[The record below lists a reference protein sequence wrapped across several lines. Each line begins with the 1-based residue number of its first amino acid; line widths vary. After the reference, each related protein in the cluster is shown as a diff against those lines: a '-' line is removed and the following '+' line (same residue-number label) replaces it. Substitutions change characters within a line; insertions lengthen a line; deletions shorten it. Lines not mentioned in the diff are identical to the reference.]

1 MHCHWQATPPSPGF
15 ALPTN
20 LCSVL
25 SFPSIMLSP
34 SSQSL
39 KWSIL
44 RTLPSFALSIF
55 LAWPLSSNTVSLW
68 AAISLQHPQP
78 HQPPLYLVLCAKESI
93 HLPSLNTVLPRLSH
107 FPLQQAFHIL
117 SFLLLTSSLSDSP
130 PCSFCSDPVYC
141 PTWSLAF
148 MLFSKVDNQTNQI
161 HSMTAAQCS
170 VLCHVAGVQML
181 VGRVRTLVTHDTCL
195 FVTKPG
201 KGLFCLYLE
210 VENLNAEK

>member
-1 MHCHWQATPPSPGF
+1 MCLPRVALVTLNYKWSLTFQAKTHNYNIIPMMHCHWQATSPSPGF

-25 SFPSIMLSP
+25 SFPSITLPS

-55 LAWPLSSNTVSLW
+55 FAWPLSSNTVSLW

-78 HQPPLYLVLCAKESI
+78 HQPSLYLVLCAKESI
-93 HLPSLNTVLPRLSH
+93 HLPSLNTFLTRLSH
-107 FPLQQAFHIL
+107 FPLQRAFHIL
-117 SFLLLTSSLSDSP
+117 SFLLLTSSLSDSL
-130 PCSFCSDPVYC
+130 PCSFCSDPVYR

-148 MLFSKVDNQTNQI
+148 ILFSKVDNQTNQI
-161 HSMTAAQCS
+161 HSMTAA
-170 VLCHVAGVQML
+170 
-181 VGRVRTLVTHDTCL
+181 
-195 FVTKPG
+195 
-201 KGLFCLYLE
+201 
-210 VENLNAEK
+210 